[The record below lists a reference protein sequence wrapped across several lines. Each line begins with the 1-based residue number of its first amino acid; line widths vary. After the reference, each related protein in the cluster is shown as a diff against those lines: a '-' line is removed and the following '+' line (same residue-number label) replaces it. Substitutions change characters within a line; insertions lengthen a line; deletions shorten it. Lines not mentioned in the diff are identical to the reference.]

1 MSAYEESEIE
11 RIVAD
16 WSQCDQLDKM
26 IKRIALYSAPDKDG
40 WYDKYAVRVVND
52 VFEMHP
58 YCWGSEP
65 EHPDGS
71 PEWRDDD
78 DDPPL
83 SCPLC
88 NETLPNFWHKPSGLK
103 VWWYKYIG
111 RGREILPVKYDPE
124 QLGQIERDCIKSLS
138 QK

>member
-1 MSAYEESEIE
+1 MNTYTPDEIE

-26 IKRIALYSAPDKDG
+26 LKRIALYAAPDKDG
-40 WYDKYAVRVVND
+40 WNDKYGSRVVND
-52 VFEMHP
+52 TFEMHP

-65 EHPDGS
+65 EHPDGTS
-71 PEWRDDD
+71 DGWDDD
-78 DDPPL
+78 NKPPP
-83 SCPLC
+83 CPLC
-88 NETLPNFWHKPSGLK
+88 NETLPNFWHKPTGLK

-124 QLGQIERDCIKSLS
+124 QLGSIQADCLTSL
-138 QK
+138 KRTT